1 MSSNMRIGGLA
12 SGMDIDKLVSD
23 LMKAERMPLDKLTQK
38 KQYLEWQRDD
48 YREMNTL
55 LQSLDQTI
63 FNNVYLQKSFIAKKV
78 SSSNENA
85 VSAVSISSASNVS
98 NTIEVVNL
106 AEAAS
111 WKAAG
116 DVDGS
121 VTSTTFETVNGTIK
135 AKAETELKFKVKDPG
150 TSAYRDV
157 TFKIYAGDSIDTVIS
172 RINSSG
178 LGVSAMRASID
189 IGGGNYA
196 NRVIFT
202 SNKTGAGGEIV
213 AANATTNTFLKDL
226 GFAVPASV
234 NKDTDGTG
242 GNDGFLLGVDK
253 TGADATIKINGYQMK
268 QTSNT
273 FTINGIQY
281 TIKNITSSPV
291 TVSASTDVDAIFN
304 SIKTFVDKYNEVI
317 EKINNKLKEER
328 YRDYPPLTD
337 EQKEAMTEKQ
347 IEKWEE
353 KARSGL
359 LRNDSILSRALSSMR
374 MDLYTRVG
382 TDTDSINNNY
392 DQLSEIGIKT
402 SSNYLDVGKLI
413 IDEAKLKEAIEKDP
427 NAVYQLF
434 ANDGADY
441 QSKGLARRLRDTLKN
456 SMNNIVEKAGNTLK
470 TNNQFSIGKLLINV
484 DSQISRFEERLAQI
498 EDRYW
503 RQFTAMEKA
512 IQRSNEQMA
521 FLMQRFGGN
530 S

>member
-1 MSSNMRIGGLA
+1 MPMSSTMRIGGLA
-12 SGMDIDKLVSD
+12 SGMDIDKIVGD

-85 VSAVSISSASNVS
+85 VSAVAISSASNVS

-116 DVDGS
+116 DVNGGG
-121 VTSTTFETVNGTIK
+121 TSTTFETAADNTIK
-135 AKAETELKFKVKDPG
+135 VKAETELKFKVKDPG
-150 TSAYRDV
+150 TSTYRDV

-178 LGVSAMRASID
+178 LGVSAMRANID
-189 IGGGNYA
+189 GEG

-213 AANATTNTFLKDL
+213 ATDDPTKKFLIDL
-226 GFAVPASV
+226 GFDVPS
-234 NKDTDGTG
+234 DIDIDGNG
-242 GNDGFLLGVDK
+242 SNDGFLLAKDK
-253 TGADATIKINGYQMK
+253 PGADATIKINGYQMK

-281 TIKNITSSPV
+281 TIKGTTGGTPV
-291 TVSASTDVDAIFN
+291 TVSTSTDVDAIFN
-304 SIKTFVDKYNEVI
+304 NIKTFVDKYNEVI

-328 YRDYPPLTD
+328 YRDYTPLTD
-337 EQKEAMTEKQ
+337 EQKQSMTEKQ
-347 IEKWEE
+347 IEMWEE

-374 MDLYTRVG
+374 MDLYTKVG
-382 TDTDSINNNY
+382 TDTDNINNDY
-392 DQLSEIGIKT
+392 DQLSEIGIST
-402 SSNYLDVGKLI
+402 SSNYLEGGKLI
-413 IDEAKLKEAIEKDP
+413 IDEGKLKEAIEKDP

-434 ANDGADY
+434 ANDGTDY
-441 QSKGLARRLRDTLKN
+441 QSKGLARRLRDTLKQ
-456 SMNNIVEKAGNTLK
+456 SMDSIIQKAGNSLK
-470 TNNQFSIGKLLINV
+470 TNNQFSIGKQLNDV
-484 DSQISRFEERLAQI
+484 NSQISRFQDRLSQI

-503 RQFTAMEKA
+503 RQFTAMEQA

-521 FLMQRFGGN
+521 FLSQRFGGN

>member
-1 MSSNMRIGGLA
+1 MPVSNLRIGGLA
-12 SGMDIDKLVSD
+12 SGMDIDQIVSD

-63 FNNVYLQKSFIAKKV
+63 FNNVYLQRSFNTKKV

-85 VSAVSISSASNVS
+85 VSAVAINSVSNVS

-106 AEAAS
+106 ATAAS

-116 DVDGS
+116 DVKIDKPETPS
-121 VTSTTFETVNGTIK
+121 IFETVDGTIK

-150 TSAYRDV
+150 ADTYRDV
-157 TFKIYAGDSIDTVIS
+157 AFKIYAGDSIDTVIS

-178 LGVSAMRASID
+178 LGVSAMRAKLAD
-189 IGGGNYA
+189 GGTY
-196 NRVIFT
+196 VIFT
-202 SNKTGAGGEIV
+202 SNKTGANGEIV
-213 AANATTNTFLKDL
+213 ASDDATKTFLNDL
-226 GFAVPASV
+226 GFDMQSYKLEPINA
-234 NKDTDGTG
+234 
-242 GNDGFLLGVDK
+242 
-253 TGADATIKINGYQMK
+253 GADALIKLNGYQMT

-281 TIKNITSSPV
+281 TIKSKTDAAV
-291 TVSASTDVDAIFN
+291 TVSTSTDVDAIFN

-317 EKINNKLKEER
+317 EKINKKLKEER
-328 YRDYPPLTD
+328 YRDYTPLTD
-337 EQKEAMTEKQ
+337 KQKEAMTEKQ
-347 IEKWEE
+347 VEKWEE

-382 TDTDSINNNY
+382 SINSDY
-392 DQLSEIGIKT
+392 DQLSKIGIKT
-402 SSNYLDVGKLI
+402 SSNYLEGGKLI
-413 IDEAKLKEAIEKDP
+413 IDDEAKLKEAIEKDP

-434 ANDGADY
+434 ANDGTDY
-441 QSKGLARRLRDTLKN
+441 QSKGLARRLRDTIKK
-456 SMNNIVEKAGNTLK
+456 SMDSIVEKAGNSLK
-470 TNNQFSIGKLLINV
+470 TNQQFSIGKLLINV
-484 DSQISRFEERLAQI
+484 DSQINRFEDRLTKI

-530 S
+530 